1 MSSRASM
8 RGAGD
13 GPSEGSPIV
22 GAGRGGSTLAES
34 VAPSSH
40 HLASHALAS
49 QGPGGH
55 DQAAA
60 LRRIMRGAGEA
71 GPLSSPAGA
80 GLAASRGAHGNASI
94 SVGPIGQRPVET
106 VPDRRPAKAAR
117 VRLAR
122 AIAITS
128 GKGGVGKTNL
138 AVNLSIAMAHERRV
152 SLLDADL
159 GMANAD
165 VLCGLSPRATL
176 EDVLLHGRS
185 IEEVMVLAPGGFRLV
200 PGASGVAS
208 IANLGTEGR
217 RRLLAQLASLERHTD
232 VLMIDTAAGIAS
244 NSIAFAAAAH
254 AVLVAVTPEPTSITD
269 AYGAVKTIVAKVRSP
284 RIRLIVNMASDRE
297 EGEEVFRRIDR
308 VSRTFLD
315 TPLELAGIVPFDPA
329 VRACVKR
336 REPVVLSEPD
346 APASRAIRAIARG
359 LLASDIFR
367 DESPATSGRPGDGRL
382 GDSRPGEMGV
392 DARGEPL
399 GVDPRAFQSARSG
412 FLSRLVGWLGRR

>member
-1 MSSRASM
+1 MSSRA
-8 RGAGD
+8 
-13 GPSEGSPIV
+13 V
-22 GAGRGGSTLAES
+22 TGGIGGTALAES

-40 HLASHALAS
+40 HLNSHQ
-49 QGPGGH
+49 QGAHQQGGH

-60 LRRIMRGAGEA
+60 LRRIMRGTDDAGGSA
-71 GPLSSPAGA
+71 TTRQGSHAAAQAAQRS
-80 GLAASRGAHGNASI
+80 AASAAGASI
-94 SVGPIGQRPVET
+94 SIGPVGQRASDQSET
-106 VPDRRPAKAAR
+106 PKAPRASR

-138 AVNLSIAMAHERRV
+138 AVNLAIAMAHERRV

-315 TPLELAGIVPFDPA
+315 TPLDLAGIVPFDPA

-336 REPVVLSEPD
+336 REPVLLSEPD
-346 APASRAIRAIARG
+346 APASRSIRAIARG

-367 DESPATSGRPGDGRL
+367 EDPASAPGRSGALSVDG
-382 GDSRPGEMGV
+382 
-392 DARGEPL
+392 RGEPV
-399 GVDPRAFQSARSG
+399 GIDPSAFQSARSS